1 MAATRVNF
9 HCRVILKCTYPRK
22 FTCVNS
28 KLGAMYERPRINVNV
43 KVERGLTSTFARD
56 HPYIASH
63 VSLRDARN
71 GKCQVINVII
81 SVFKLP
87 A

>member
-1 MAATRVNF
+1 MKDRA
-9 HCRVILKCTYPRK
+9 
-22 FTCVNS
+22 
-28 KLGAMYERPRINVNV
+28 

-56 HPYIASH
+56 HAYIASH
-63 VSLRDARN
+63 VSLRDVRN

>member
-1 MAATRVNF
+1 MKGKIEA
-9 HCRVILKCTYPRK
+9 L
-22 FTCVNS
+22 
-28 KLGAMYERPRINVNV
+28 YERARINV

-56 HPYIASH
+56 HAYIASH

>member
-1 MAATRVNF
+1 MKDRA
-9 HCRVILKCTYPRK
+9 
-22 FTCVNS
+22 
-28 KLGAMYERPRINVNV
+28 

-63 VSLRDARN
+63 VSLPDVRN

>member
-1 MAATRVNF
+1 M
-9 HCRVILKCTYPRK
+9 
-22 FTCVNS
+22 CVNT
-28 KLGAMYERPRINVNV
+28 KIEAVYERPQINV
-43 KVERGLTSTFARD
+43 KVERALTSTFARD
-56 HPYIASH
+56 HPYIASP

-87 A
+87 T

>member
-1 MAATRVNF
+1 
-9 HCRVILKCTYPRK
+9 
-22 FTCVNS
+22 
-28 KLGAMYERPRINVNV
+28 MYERPRINVNV

-63 VSLRDARN
+63 VSLRYVRN